1 MSDNIFHND
10 FSAGWIPSDNY
21 INGRRNG
28 LLQMDNLC
36 LDDNG
41 ALTSVKGPNVLS
53 AALADKPHTLF
64 SATVSGVQKTLAA
77 LANGSVVE
85 GADFSNVLIPAGV
98 PVARA
103 AFGNVLDQILICA
116 GSVNKKWDGT
126 TLRNAGILAP
136 GAAPT
141 VAANASIVLSVAN
154 LDGSNKWGSNWTI
167 VDGTLI
173 SDGAFAF
180 DVNPAALNNL
190 GQITTDFGAP
200 FDTGNY
206 PNGAAAAAE
215 DIFQMPMTFSDGT
228 QVQGIQVNF
237 YNDDGTGQPDYN
249 TRLYFNFDQS
259 NVAFPIGAGTVTLQ
273 CFRGEFDNNN
283 PAVPFS
289 AWKTIQHIIIF
300 FFGTGFVDYT
310 FQDMQF
316 IGSTIAVLN
325 GNFQYLQVNVYDT
338 GKYLAQSPV
347 SPISTTVSV
356 ANANIRVTPY
366 TTGLDPQVNEIWIFR
381 TNIAT
386 EGGVFYQVKV
396 LTTPY
401 AAFDDGLTDS
411 FIEQEDITAN
421 LFLTNLSDL
430 TSGILD
436 IIGIYFDRVIYFDAK
451 NIYFSPP
458 LNADSIDTRKTVTYS
473 GNTSEVYLWARKV
486 TNTVII
492 VATDL
497 DMYELTGTYAE
508 LPDGTLDIS
517 FRPLAVKNPAVSIA
531 AVAYSSSVLYQ
542 AADGW
547 RVFDGVTSTP
557 MSDSFDALYK
567 NIQKYGYAPITDG
580 YFSGQVFAGCAIANK
595 KLYITQRN
603 TSGIYKCFVFDFTRK
618 VWNVYTDG
626 LYALQVKDDGTL
638 FGSNFTDNKIYT
650 LDQNT
655 GNLTAAKAL
664 FTVETNG
671 TPRNRKDPFTFKL
684 NINTNGRPIKFYLI
698 RDFQQYNGDANGI
711 LIATVTT
718 TSLVEVIFDI
728 SAIVPISKAFQ
739 IQMIGIVDGLVMT
752 DYSID
757 FATRP
762 TQLTHLRKIPDNFG
776 SAAIKQLV
784 VLPFTMDTLGND
796 VTFSPIADGTALPG
810 QVFNSTDKK
819 TFFYYIPE
827 DLFVI
832 DIGGTLDGELF
843 EFYDWLQPELVEV
856 LQVTRKRDNIG
867 PLEFTKNARM
877 LAFRFRLFPLGSKMR
892 INVQADEVTQFTK
905 DLTVTPLKELVYEVL
920 CPRGTQ
926 GTSFQFE
933 FLTSDDMAFAR
944 NSFEYKAVISGSQ
957 SDNGWRPVKAPGEK

>member
-1 MSDNIFHND
+1 MPDQIFHND
-10 FSAGWIPSDNY
+10 FSAGWTPSDNY

-41 ALTSVKGPNVLS
+41 ALTSVKGPNALS
-53 AALADKPHTLF
+53 AALAGRAHTLF
-64 SATVSGVQKTLAA
+64 AATISGVQKTLAA
-77 LANGSVVE
+77 LTNGSIME
-85 GADFSNVLIPAGV
+85 GIAFTNPLIAAGGSTT
-98 PVARA
+98 RA
-103 AFGNVLDQILICA
+103 AFGNVLDQILICSGA
-116 GSVNKKWDGT
+116 INKKWDGT
-126 TLRNAGILAP
+126 TLRNAGIIAP

-141 VAANASIVLSVAN
+141 AVANASIVLSVAH
-154 LDGSNKWGSNWTI
+154 LDGANKWGSNWTI

-190 GQITTDFGAP
+190 GQITTDFGGP

-215 DIFQMPMTFSDGT
+215 DLFQMPMTFSDGT
-228 QVQGIQVNF
+228 QVSGIQVNF
-237 YNDDGTGQPDYN
+237 YNDDGTGNPDYN

-273 CFRGEFDNNN
+273 CFRGEFNNNN
-283 PAVPFS
+283 PGVPFT

-310 FQDMQF
+310 FQDMKF

-347 SPISTTVSV
+347 SPISATVSL
-356 ANANIRVTPY
+356 ANANIHVTPY

-381 TNIAT
+381 TNVDT
-386 EGGVFYQVKV
+386 EGGVFYRVNV

-411 FIEQEDITAN
+411 FIEQVDITAN

-430 TSGILD
+430 TPGILD

-580 YFSGQVFAGCAIANK
+580 YFSGQVYAGCAIANK
-595 KLYITQRN
+595 KLYITQQN
-603 TSGIYKCFVFDFTRK
+603 TGGVYKCFIFDFTRK

-626 LYALQVKDDGTL
+626 LYALCAKDDGTL
-638 FGSNFTDNKIYT
+638 IGSNVDNKIYT
-650 LDQNT
+650 VDQNT
-655 GNLTAAKAL
+655 GNPTAARAL
-664 FTVETNG
+664 FTVESNG

-684 NINTNGRPIKFYLI
+684 NINTNGATIKFYLV
-698 RDFQQYNGDANGI
+698 RDFQQYNGDASGI
-711 LIATVTT
+711 LVATVNT
-718 TSLVEVIFDI
+718 TSLVEAIFDI

-739 IQMIGIVDGLVMT
+739 IQMLGTVDGLVLT

-757 FATRP
+757 FDTRP

-784 VLPFTMDTLGND
+784 VLPFIMDTLGND
-796 VTFSPIADGTALPG
+796 VTFIPVADGNLLPA
-810 QVFNSTDKK
+810 QVFNSIDKK
-819 TFFYYIPE
+819 THFYYIPE

-832 DIGGTLDGELF
+832 DVGGTLDGELF
-843 EFYDWLQPELVEV
+843 EFYEWLQPEVVEV

-877 LAFRFRLFPLGSKMR
+877 LEFRFRLFPLGSSIR
-892 INVQADEVTQFTK
+892 INVRPDETTVFTK
-905 DLTVTPLKELVYEVL
+905 DLTVVPLKELVYSVL

-933 FLTSDDMAFAR
+933 FLTLDDNAFTR

-957 SDNGWRPVKAPGEK
+957 TDNGWKAVNNPGEK